1 MLRLHYKLY
10 SFCSGLDL
18 GLDGAGLVNITGVCR
33 LQLYNEST
41 LFSASTDKQTC
52 PQSATLVPEACKI
65 NRLRPDKVYSR
76 SVAVSHFRRDA
87 QVPVRTPEAYG
98 ILLILP
104 EIQQLQPFVTGSLP
118 RDTGYSSTH

>member
-1 MLRLHYKLY
+1 VLRLHYKLY

-52 PQSATLVPEACKI
+52 LLSATLVPEACKI
-65 NRLRPDKVYSR
+65 NHLRPDKVYSR
-76 SVAVSHFRRDA
+76 SVAVLHFRRDA
-87 QVPVRTPEAYG
+87 QVPGRTPEAYG
-98 ILLILP
+98 IKLILP

-118 RDTGYSSTH
+118 RDARYSSTH